1 MRKKHAKFEQV
12 PVAVIE
18 KILQMQES
26 SVKQNGN
33 RKPPVKK
40 TGRAANRPQVVR
52 KKVEV
57 LTP

>member
-1 MRKKHAKFEQV
+1 MRKKHARFEQV

>member
-1 MRKKHAKFEQV
+1 MRKKHARFEQV

-33 RKPPVKK
+33 RKAPVKK